1 MRVAFVSMSGVRIYS
16 KDLVELGVTLP
27 GFVERGKVIAS
38 LPSLAGVT
46 LAALTPPDVDF
57 SYVEVDD
64 IDDLDLDTSY
74 DLVALSTFTAMA
86 DECYALADRYRSEG
100 VPVVIGGLH
109 AALMPREAKS
119 HADAVCVGE
128 GEPHWRRILADA
140 AVDSLQPF
148 YGPDTDAYD
157 IAETPTPRYDLL
169 DTDRYNRLT
178 VQTSRGCPWACEFCA
193 ASRIYGKYRIR
204 PVECVMR
211 DVDAIRE
218 LWPRPFIE
226 FADDNTF
233 VSKAWSKEFLREMCA
248 RDVRWFTETDVS
260 VADDDELLDLLA
272 ESGCQQVLVGL
283 ESVFP
288 DSLDGL
294 DTRNWK
300 LKRLDGYRRAIDRIQ
315 SRGVTVNGCFIV
327 GLDGDTP
334 DSFERIRD
342 FVFDSGL
349 IECQVTALTPF
360 PNTPLYRRLEGEGR
374 LLAERYWDRC
384 TLFDVNYRPKQMT
397 VEQLEEGL
405 RFLFGELY
413 NDAAYRRRQRRYMDI
428 RKTLARASQS
438 DTPDESAA
446 TAVGSGGGAA

>member
-1 MRVAFVSMSGVRIYS
+1 MRVAFISMSGVRIYS
-16 KDLVELGVTLP
+16 KDLVQLGVTLP

-46 LAALTPPDVDF
+46 LAALTPEDVEFD
-57 SYVEVDD
+57 YVEVDD
-64 IDDLDLDTSY
+64 IDEHSLDASY

-86 DECYALADRYRSEG
+86 YECYDLADRYREAG

-109 AALMPREAKS
+109 ATLMPAEAKL
-119 HADAVCVGE
+119 HADSVCVGE
-128 GEPHWRRILADA
+128 GEPHWRQIVQDA
-140 AVDSLQPF
+140 SRNALRPF
-148 YGPDTDAYD
+148 YGPDATEHDLSQ
-157 IAETPTPRYDLL
+157 TPTPRYDML

-193 ASRIYGKYRIR
+193 ASRVYGRYRIR

-211 DVDAIRE
+211 DVDAIRD

-233 VSKAWSKEFLREMCA
+233 VSKAWSKDFLRQMCQ

-260 VADDDELLDLLA
+260 VADDDEVLDLLA
-272 ESGCQQVLVGL
+272 DSGCQQVLIGL

-288 DSLDGL
+288 TSLDGL

-300 LKRLDGYRRAIDRIQ
+300 MSRVDGYRRAIDRIQ

-334 DSFERIRD
+334 DTFEHIRD

-349 IECQVTALTPF
+349 MECQITALTPF
-360 PNTPLYRRLEGEGR
+360 PNTPLYRRLETEGR
-374 LLAERYWDRC
+374 LLEETYWDRC
-384 TLFDVNYRPKQMT
+384 TLFDVNYTPKQMT
-397 VEQLEEGL
+397 VAQLEQGL
-405 RFLFGELY
+405 RYLFGELY
-413 NDAAYRRRQRRYMDI
+413 DDAAYRRRQRRYMDI
-428 RKTLARASQS
+428 RKAMAAERRGSEAVPSRPDADEERA
-438 DTPDESAA
+438 P
-446 TAVGSGGGAA
+446 G